1 MELNLDCKSVGLGI
15 AVGAATAGALFAGY
29 QLLKRRRPSSR
40 PPGKG
45 HLPSDPLSLYV
56 TSHNTECAILSQ
68 LRSLSVKHTYGRM
81 TSGVDVGKL
90 LTILTKCLGAR
101 KALDVGVF
109 TGCSAY
115 AMALGLSEGGKV
127 IACDVSEEY
136 TSMGKPFWA
145 EGGVAGKIDLRL
157 QPAIK
162 TLQELIDS
170 GESGTF
176 DLMFIDADKESYVK
190 YYEMGV
196 ELLRPGGLIVV
207 DNALWGGRV
216 ANPKIQEYETATV
229 RQLNARMKDDTR
241 VDFVLLNLSDGIGI
255 AQKL

>member
-1 MELNLDCKSVGLGI
+1 MESPLNWKSLGIGI
-15 AVGAATAGALFAGY
+15 AVGTVTGGALFTGY
-29 QLLKRRRPSSR
+29 QLLKRRSPSR
-40 PPGKG
+40 AVGKLFLQT
-45 HLPSDPLSLYV
+45 HPLSVYV

-68 LRSLSVKHTYGRM
+68 LRSLSVKHERGRM
-81 TSGVDVGKL
+81 TTDVDAGKL

-109 TGCSAY
+109 TGCSGY

-136 TSMGKPFWA
+136 TSVGKPFWA
-145 EGGVAGKIDLRL
+145 EGGVAGKIDLHL
-157 QPAIK
+157 QPATQ

-176 DLMFIDADKESYVK
+176 DLMFIDADKVNYVK

-207 DNALWGGRV
+207 DNALRGGRV
-216 ANPKIQEYETATV
+216 ANPKIQEYDTATI